1 MRCELII
8 LSHNLKKQ
16 NIMKLNYKKP
26 TLEEVLTETESS
38 VFESPISE
46 YTPSEH
52 MGIEKISLDDDFTR
66 IDFVYIAPKQYSNGG
81 WIQINSGCYI
91 RPIDSEVRYKLI
103 RAINI
108 PLAPSKYYFKSKGQV
123 HQFTLLFPALPKN
136 VKHID
141 IIERL
146 AEGTYF
152 NFFKVALQHQEPTLI
167 RILNEN

>member
-1 MRCELII
+1 MRSCHIILTYKSKNLII
-8 LSHNLKKQ
+8 MKSNLEKE
-16 NIMKLNYKKP
+16 
-26 TLEEVLTETESS
+26 TLEEVLTESESY
-38 VFESPISE
+38 VFKNPIAQH
-46 YTPSEH
+46 TPNEH

-66 IDFVYIAPKQYSNGG
+66 VDFVYIAPKKYSNGG
-81 WIQINSGCYI
+81 WIQIDSGCFI
-91 RPIDSEVRYKLI
+91 RPIGSEVRYKMVS
-103 RAINI
+103 AINI

-123 HQFTLLFPALPKN
+123 HHYSLLFPALPKS
-136 VKHID
+136 VKFID